1 MKLSSHLI
9 QEEQY
14 LLLAQSRGQWLK
26 RLRIHFKAPW
36 NASSW
41 LHISFRKRPQTIQGY
56 GAQFFKV
63 YMSSCQEPNM
73 CLKEWIVRNTAG
85 KLTQMVNMNNNCL
98 NKHLQFP
105 FTLLEAKALQKSTQE
120 QFSKFLFNLIGL
132 FIPFLIHLVPSPA
145 TFPSVQ
151 HSGRVIKNKGDLKNR
166 KMKGRYRQKLGKQIP
181 HIAILHQIVGKGGV
195 QVSVIRITFSV
206 LENLQKFELYHLRD

>member
-9 QEEQY
+9 QEEQC
-14 LLLAQSRGQWLK
+14 LLLAQSRGQWL
-26 RLRIHFKAPW
+26 RHLRIHFKALW

-41 LHISFRKRPQTIQGY
+41 PHICFRKHPQTIQGY

-63 YMSSCQEPNM
+63 CMSSLQELNM

-105 FTLLEAKALQKSTQE
+105 FTLLEAKALQRSTQE
-120 QFSKFLFNLIGL
+120 QFSKFLFTSTGS
-132 FIPFLIHLVPSPA
+132 FIPFLIH
-145 TFPSVQ
+145 
-151 HSGRVIKNKGDLKNR
+151 
-166 KMKGRYRQKLGKQIP
+166 
-181 HIAILHQIVGKGGV
+181 
-195 QVSVIRITFSV
+195 FSSTTSNIS
-206 LENLQKFELYHLRD
+206 LCTTQWKSH